1 MDWIARDLIAG
12 DLRVAAPVAGGATRK
27 VASVDRPSTERNGV
41 GGAGRDLRVWAP
53 AAVLLLLVVA
63 MYFRIAGKLVT
74 DWYEIPDFSHG
85 FLVPFFSVFLVWDR
99 RKVLGATPTRQ
110 SWAGV
115 PLIVFALMVFF
126 VGVYGAELFSSRLS
140 FVLLLAGL
148 IWTFLGSRMLRELWF
163 PMAVLL
169 LAIPLPAILFNRITF
184 PLQLLASRVA
194 SDILPM
200 LQVPVLREG
209 NVIELPIMRLEVAE
223 ACSGIR
229 SLMSLFT
236 LSVFYG
242 YFTERTT
249 ARRWILAL
257 ASLPIAVAA
266 NVARIVGT
274 GLCVQYWDPSKA
286 VGFFHEFSGWV
297 MFLVSLGC
305 LYLVHQAM
313 ALVPTRKA
321 ARA

>member
-1 MDWIARDLIAG
+1 MGWTAG
-12 DLRVAAPVAGGATRK
+12 DFRVTTPVTTGVDGE
-27 VASVDRPSTERNGV
+27 VASLAPDAAVNQSWGRRSRGERP
-41 GGAGRDLRVWAP
+41 DPRVWAP
-53 AAVLLLLVVA
+53 MAVLLLLIVA

-85 FLVPFFSVFLVWDR
+85 FLVPFFSVFLLWDR
-99 RKVLGATPTRQ
+99 RKALQATPIRQ

-115 PLIVFALMVFF
+115 PLIALALLILF

-148 IWTFLGSRMLRELWF
+148 VWTFLGSRMLRELWF
-163 PMAVLL
+163 PLAVLL

-194 SDILPM
+194 SDVLPM
-200 LQVPVLREG
+200 LGVPVLREG

-249 ARRWILAL
+249 ARRWVLAL

-313 ALVPTRKA
+313 ELVPARKVA
-321 ARA
+321 KA

>member
-1 MDWIARDLIAG
+1 MDWTVG
-12 DLRVAAPVAGGATRK
+12 DLRVTTPVAVGPSGE
-27 VASVDRPSTERNGV
+27 VAPLTPENRVARSRGLRPGLRPE
-41 GGAGRDLRVWAP
+41 LRVWVP
-53 AAVLLLLVVA
+53 VAVLLLLIVM
-63 MYFRIAGKLVT
+63 MYFRIAAKLVL

-85 FLVPFFSVFLVWDR
+85 FLVPFFSLFLLWDR
-99 RKVLGATPTRQ
+99 RKVLQVTPIRQ

-115 PLIVFALMVFF
+115 PLIVLALLILF

-140 FVLLLAGL
+140 FLLLLAGL

-163 PMAVLL
+163 PLAVLL

-194 SDILPM
+194 SDTLPM
-200 LQVPVLREG
+200 LGVPVLRDG
-209 NVIELPIMRLEVAE
+209 NVIELPVMRLEVAE

-242 YFTERTT
+242 YFIERTT
-249 ARRWILAL
+249 ARRWMLAL

-274 GLCVQYWDPSKA
+274 GLCVQYWDPTKA
-286 VGFFHEFSGWV
+286 MGFFHEFSGWV

-305 LYLVHQAM
+305 LYLVHRAM
-313 ALVPTRKA
+313 ALIPERKEA
-321 ARA
+321 KA

>member
-1 MDWIARDLIAG
+1 MGWTASNFRATTP
-12 DLRVAAPVAGGATRK
+12 VAAGVNGE
-27 VASVDRPSTERNGV
+27 VASLAPDTPAANRSSASQSRGKGP
-41 GGAGRDLRVWAP
+41 DLRVWAP
-53 AAVLLLLVVA
+53 MAVLLLLIVA

-85 FLVPFFSVFLVWDR
+85 FLVPFFSMFLLWDR
-99 RKVLGATPTRQ
+99 RKVLQATPIRQ

-115 PLIVFALMVFF
+115 PLIMFALLILF

-148 IWTFLGSRMLRELWF
+148 TWTFLGSRMLRELWF
-163 PMAVLL
+163 PLAVLL

-194 SDILPM
+194 SDVLPM
-200 LQVPVLREG
+200 LGVPVLREG

-242 YFTERTT
+242 YFLERTT
-249 ARRWILAL
+249 ARRWVLAL
-257 ASLPIAVAA
+257 ASLPIAVTA

-297 MFLVSLGC
+297 MFVVSLGC
-305 LYLVHQAM
+305 LYLVHRAM
-313 ALVPTRKA
+313 ELVPARKVA
-321 ARA
+321 KA

>member
-1 MDWIARDLIAG
+1 MALIAG
-12 DLRVAAPVAGGATRK
+12 GMPATSPATVDVESRVPPSVSEERQAGGG
-27 VASVDRPSTERNGV
+27 RPRPFLMQWGPT
-41 GGAGRDLRVWAP
+41 
-53 AAVLLLLVVA
+53 LVVAMLLAA

-85 FLVPFFSVFLVWDR
+85 FLVPFFAAFLVWDR
-99 RKVLGATPTRQ
+99 RKSLQATPVRQ

-115 PLIVFALMVFF
+115 PVIAFALLILF

-140 FVLLLAGL
+140 FIFLAAGL

-163 PMAVLL
+163 PLAVLL

-184 PLQLLASRVA
+184 PLQLMASEVA
-194 SDILPM
+194 SNVLP
-200 LQVPVLREG
+200 LLGVPVLRDG
-209 NVIELPIMRLEVAE
+209 NVIQLPIMRLEVAE

-249 ARRWILAL
+249 VRRWVLAL

-305 LYLVHQAM
+305 LYLVHRAM
-313 ALVPTRKA
+313 ELVPVRKA
-321 ARA
+321 VAG

>member
-1 MDWIARDLIAG
+1 MDLTVR
-12 DLRVAAPVAGGATRK
+12 DLRVTTPVAVGPNQEAAPLTTRGRVAG
-27 VASVDRPSTERNGV
+27 SPELRP
-41 GGAGRDLRVWAP
+41 DLKVWAP

-63 MYFRIAGKLVT
+63 IYFRIAAKLVL

-85 FLVPFFSVFLVWDR
+85 FLVPFFSLFLVWDR
-99 RKVLGATPTRQ
+99 RKVLEATPVRQ

-115 PLIVFALMVFF
+115 PLIVLALLILF

-140 FVLLLAGL
+140 FLLLLAGL

-163 PMAVLL
+163 PLAVLL

-194 SDILPM
+194 SDTLPM
-200 LQVPVLREG
+200 LGVPVLRDG
-209 NVIELPIMRLEVAE
+209 NVIELPIMKLEVAE

-242 YFTERTT
+242 YFIERTT
-249 ARRWILAL
+249 VRRWVLAL

-286 VGFFHEFSGWV
+286 MGFFHEFSGWV
-297 MFLVSLGC
+297 MFVVSLGC
-305 LYLVHQAM
+305 LYLVHRVM
-313 ALVPTRKA
+313 ALIPVRKEA
-321 ARA
+321 IA

>member
-1 MDWIARDLIAG
+1 MAIT
-12 DLRVAAPVAGGATRK
+12 AGGLPATSSIEVGENPITAGGR
-27 VASVDRPSTERNGV
+27 VSAPAGQPGV
-41 GGAGRDLRVWAP
+41 GERSGRPNSVLHHWAP
-53 AAVLLLLVVA
+53 IAMIVVLLAA
-63 MYFRIAGKLVT
+63 MYFRIAAKLVT

-85 FLVPFFSVFLVWDR
+85 FLVPFFAAFLVWDR
-99 RKVLGATPTRQ
+99 RKVLGAVPLRQ
-110 SWAGV
+110 SWAGI
-115 PLIVFALMVFF
+115 PLIVFALAILF

-140 FVLLLAGL
+140 FILLTAGL
-148 IWTFLGSRMLRELWF
+148 IWTFFGSRMLRELWF
-163 PMAVLL
+163 PLAVLL
-169 LAIPLPAILFNRITF
+169 LAIPIPAILFNRITF
-184 PLQLLASRVA
+184 PLQLMASEVA
-194 SDILPM
+194 SNVLPM
-200 LQVPVLREG
+200 LGVPVLRDG
-209 NVIELPIMRLEVAE
+209 NVIQLPIMRLEVAE

-257 ASLPIAVAA
+257 ASIPIAVTA

-305 LYLVHQAM
+305 LYFVHRAM
-313 ALVPTRKA
+313 ELIPVRRA
-321 ARA
+321 ATV

>member
-1 MDWIARDLIAG
+1 MDGIAG
-12 DLRVAAPVAGGATRK
+12 DFRAAAPVAVSVDGD
-27 VASVDRPSTERNGV
+27 VASLAADGRA
-41 GGAGRDLRVWAP
+41 AGRRGWRPEPRVWAP
-53 AAVLLLLVVA
+53 AAVLLVLIVL

-99 RKVLGATPTRQ
+99 RKVLRATPLRQ
-110 SWAGV
+110 SWAGI
-115 PLIVFALMVFF
+115 PLIVLGLLILF
-126 VGVYGAELFSSRLS
+126 VGVYGAELFSSRFS
-140 FVLLLAGL
+140 FILLLAGL
-148 IWTFLGSRMLRELWF
+148 IWTFLGSKMLRELWF
-163 PMAVLL
+163 PLAVLL
-169 LAIPLPAILFNRITF
+169 LAIPLPAIVFNRITF

-200 LQVPVLREG
+200 LNVPVLREG

-249 ARRWILAL
+249 ARRWTLAL

-286 VGFFHEFSGWV
+286 LGFFHEFSGWV

-305 LYLVHQAM
+305 LYVVHRLM
-313 ALVPTRKA
+313 ELVPERKV